1 MRKNKLKHDYSLAAY
16 LLNPH
21 PKVMAEAG
29 SAKSLDHDEAVERL
43 IAKLILPRNLVGDDK
58 KIKLAR
64 LIDLFWSEY
73 ANFTNRLGKF
83 NSDGMWIIAKMDT
96 NLAHEWHK
104 KYSVTRTQVLGRV
117 SCLVLSK
124 ILGTGTAERH
134 WKLVKEAKKGQR
146 NNIKTEKLDKQVH
159 IYGVH
164 GQARAKIRALV
175 CTQTCSPMSTF

>member
-1 MRKNKLKHDYSLAAY
+1 MFIGREEKTLTEKITAIWDKRKNKLKHDYSLAVY

-29 SAKSLDHDEAVERL
+29 SNKSLNHDEAVERL
-43 IAKLILPRNLVGDDK
+43 IAMLILHRNLVGDEK
-58 KIKLAR
+58 KIELAC

-104 KYSVTRTQVLGRV
+104 KYSLSIEPRNLEGFHVSFCPRFWAQVQLNNTG
-117 SCLVLSK
+117 SWLSRLRRDS
-124 ILGTGTAERH
+124 ITIS
-134 WKLVKEAKKGQR
+134 KLR
-146 NNIKTEKLDKQVH
+146 
-159 IYGVH
+159 
-164 GQARAKIRALV
+164 
-175 CTQTCSPMSTF
+175 S